1 MFEVNVKNVTEE
13 QDQLRFGVL
22 IGISTIEGVRV
33 CFLELFY
40 LFVPYCYGRNLVL
53 GE

>member
-1 MFEVNVKNVTEE
+1 MTEE

-22 IGISTIEGVRV
+22 IGISTIEWVGV
-33 CFLELFY
+33 CFLELFH
-40 LFVPYCYGRNLVL
+40 LFAPYCYGRNLVL